1 MSINSKKICLVR
13 LVRILVTA
21 LELTV
26 RYTRT
31 SIFMTLSHVRRLCS
45 SICIVSLSV
54 IALPALAQ
62 ETREQLALAGQRVEL
77 NGVSVTTT
85 SSLAAGDTIRFVNTG
100 AYQGTDIDALITIE
114 SIRGSVVLIPADAQ
128 LRHTPYSARNDDHT
142 VFTIELVESGTSNP
156 VTVDRFGFTGSDVD
170 ASTSR
175 DLSDVFGYFG
185 SPATVELGSEIVAGS
200 FINGNGPSGATV
212 YFTDPARVGDP
223 TNWLDEESRPTGDTR
238 VDVRLRYNNFSS
250 ETFVFGM
257 TGSSGET
264 PSGRSF
270 FLNGAFLL
278 FYPPVATDDLSENNP
293 TGDAVTVDVLAN
305 DTDLDA
311 TGSGPGAI
319 DPATVQLAGTTS
331 PGDPLIVAGEG
342 TWSVNTST
350 GAITFTPEADFTGN
364 PADVDYTVADDQG
377 NLSNPATVTVGYTVA
392 PVAVDDESLGNA
404 VGAPAVVDVLAN
416 DTVGGQPL
424 DPATVQIAGT
434 TNPGDPLVV
443 TGEGTWSVDPTTGA
457 ITFTPETGFTS
468 NPTDVSYTVADD
480 QGNLSNPATVTVG
493 YVGLT
498 IALALDASSQLD
510 GAQPGDILTYTTTVE
525 NTGPVALTDV
535 DVTDQ
540 LGTLSETI
548 PNLAPGEVRT
558 FVHQY
563 EVTSTDITS
572 GMVANQSDTSGTADD
587 GVFTAVSDVSQEI
600 ETPLALG
607 LIGAIDD
614 PLKEILEADLRETI
628 TKQSRL
634 FQSIS
639 GGARN
644 RLVNYGG
651 DVCVRQLN
659 DIVTNWPILFD
670 TDKAIIKPESQPI
683 IDELALVLARCE
695 ESRIEIG
702 GHTDF
707 RASDAYNIALS
718 QRRVNA
724 VLQALSQRGVDTSNL
739 VARGYGEH
747 RPIADNSTPEG
758 MARNR
763 RVEFTLIDGDVST
776 EPCGQVRAFDV
787 DGSAEAGTEGMNG
800 RGIFGEETYDCVTGV
815 RQILRGEFSVSREDG
830 FGTQAMIN
838 ATLQRERLVNDDH
851 LRGYFIGGYLSR
863 SVVTST
869 ADGEIIGYGAYGGI
883 YGANRIEKNIFLDY
897 YLAGSAGRHHF
908 DLRFTRGLPETV
920 NAEGAYDYLGIFGG
934 LAMSGEAKWGRA
946 ALTPRAGVD
955 LSYALAGDAEVT
967 ASTFEDSVD
976 GRIPLDD
983 QQGVRI
989 FGELGILLE
998 EERIRSD
1005 STPGLEVMSVTPRIY
1020 CDMAVGTGSEAV
1032 CGLGAGLEY
1041 SFTDANDGTTW
1052 GAELDAETSGDI
1064 SRGAIGVFYERPI
1077 FGDNGMMRL
1086 GSDVT
1091 ERGRANIAG
1100 ELELKF

>member
-21 LELTV
+21 LELKV

-319 DPATVQLAGTTS
+319 DPATVQIAGTTN

-364 PADVDYTVADDQG
+364 PADVD
-377 NLSNPATVTVGYTVA
+377 
-392 PVAVDDESLGNA
+392 
-404 VGAPAVVDVLAN
+404 
-416 DTVGGQPL
+416 
-424 DPATVQIAGT
+424 
-434 TNPGDPLVV
+434 
-443 TGEGTWSVDPTTGA
+443 
-457 ITFTPETGFTS
+457 
-468 NPTDVSYTVADD
+468 YTVADD

-683 IDELALVLARCE
+683 IDELALVLVRCE

-707 RASDAYNIALS
+707 RASDAYNLALS

-724 VLQALSQRGVDTSNL
+724 VLQALEQRGVDTSNL

-747 RPIADNSTPEG
+747 QPIADNSTPEG